1 MDCVIQ
7 ITQLMK
13 ENFSINS
20 SSNSHKFQTNTNC
33 FSDLPY
39 AIYVAENSSM
49 VSISHC
55 DCSFLPPGH
64 LQFVPWNETLWFSN
78 YFILHYYINIGS
90 QPHILFSYIV
100 YNIFYI

>member
-13 ENFSINS
+13 ENFSIKS
-20 SSNSHKFQTNTNC
+20 SLNSHKLQTNTNC
-33 FSDLPY
+33 FGDLPY

-49 VSISHC
+49 VSISYC
-55 DCSFLPPGH
+55 DCSFLPSPGH
-64 LQFVPWNETLWFSN
+64 LKFVPWNETLRFS
-78 YFILHYYINIGS
+78 I
-90 QPHILFSYIV
+90 ILFSVITLISDHSRILFSFIV